1 MSVLK
6 GLLPVFILF
15 LFMSCEHN
23 EKKSSPKKIQPEAVI
38 QSTPKVLKSQKTD
51 KQTRRIIP
59 PEILP
64 VPFGPFDPDPDPGP
78 DPLPYDPG
86 EPPVVC
92 PTVDPVVIKADTI
105 YDFPAYLPE
114 FPGGQEALKNYL
126 QSNLVYPQDAIE
138 LGIEGKVFVSF
149 VVFEDGSIQQITI
162 LRGIK
167 GNMSCEKEVLRLIKR
182 MPNWIPGKDNVG
194 NELKARVKIPVVF
207 NLD

>member
-15 LFMSCEHN
+15 LFVSCEHD
-23 EKKSSPKKIQPEAVI
+23 EKKSSPKKIQAKEVI
-38 QSTPKVLKSQKTD
+38 QQTPKVHKSPKTE

-59 PEILP
+59 EKIPMVFIDPEP
-64 VPFGPFDPDPDPGP
+64 PGPEP

-92 PTVDPVVIKADTI
+92 PTVDPIVIKADTI
-105 YDFPAYLPE
+105 YDFPAYMPE
-114 FPGGQEALKNYL
+114 FPGGQEAFKHYL
-126 QSNLVYPQDAIE
+126 QSKLVYPDDAKE
-138 LGIEGKVFVSF
+138 MGIEGKVIMSF
-149 VVFEDGSIQQITI
+149 VVFEDGSIQEVTI

-167 GNMSCEKEVLRLIKR
+167 GNTSCEKEALRLIKR

-194 NELKARVKIPVVF
+194 NVLKARVKIPVVF

>member
-1 MSVLK
+1 MSVVK

-15 LFMSCEHN
+15 LFMSCEHDQ
-23 EKKSSPKKIQPEAVI
+23 KKSSPTKVQPKAVI
-38 QSTPKVLKSQKTD
+38 HPKPKAPKSQKTD

-64 VPFGPFDPDPDPGP
+64 VPYDPFDPDPYPGL
-78 DPLPYDPG
+78 LPYDPG

-92 PTVDPVVIKADTI
+92 PTVDPVVIKSDTI
-105 YDFPAYLPE
+105 YDFPAYLPD
-114 FPGGQEALKNYL
+114 FPGGQQALINYL
-126 QSNLVYPQDAIE
+126 QTNLVYPEDAKE
-138 LGIEGKVFVSF
+138 LGIEGKVYVSF
-149 VVFEDGSIQQITI
+149 IVFEDGSIQQVTI

-167 GNMSCEKEVLRLIKR
+167 GNNSCEKEVLRLIKR

-194 NELKARVKIPVVF
+194 NVLKARVKIPVVF

>member
-15 LFMSCEHN
+15 LFVSCEHD
-23 EKKSSPKKIQPEAVI
+23 EKKSSPKKIQAKAVI
-38 QSTPKVLKSQKTD
+38 QQTPKVHKSPKTE

-59 PEILP
+59 EKIPMVFI
-64 VPFGPFDPDPDPGP
+64 DPDPPGPEP

-92 PTVDPVVIKADTI
+92 PTVDPIMIKADTI
-105 YDFPAYLPE
+105 YDFPAYMPE
-114 FPGGQEALKNYL
+114 FPGGQEAFKYYL
-126 QSNLVYPQDAIE
+126 QSKLVYPDDAKE

-149 VVFEDGSIQQITI
+149 VVFEDGSIHEVTI

-167 GNMSCEKEVLRLIKR
+167 GNTSCEKEVLRLIKR
-182 MPNWIPGKDNVG
+182 MPNWIPGKNNVG
-194 NELKARVKIPVVF
+194 TVLKARVKIPVVF

>member
-15 LFMSCEHN
+15 LFLSCEHD
-23 EKKSSPKKIQPEAVI
+23 EKKSSPKKIQPKAVI
-38 QSTPKVLKSQKTD
+38 QPTPNTPKTE

-64 VPFGPFDPDPDPGP
+64 VRFDPDPYPGL
-78 DPLPYDPG
+78 LPYDPG

-114 FPGGQEALKNYL
+114 FPGGEHALKNYL
-126 QSNLVYPQDAIE
+126 QSNLIYPQDAIE

-149 VVFEDGSIQQITI
+149 VVFEDGSIQQVSI

-167 GNMSCEKEVLRLIKR
+167 GNLSCEKEVLRLIKR

-194 NELKARVKIPVVF
+194 NVLKARVKIPVVF

>member
-6 GLLPVFILF
+6 GLFTVFILF
-15 LFMSCEHN
+15 LFMSCEQH
-23 EKKSSPKKIQPEAVI
+23 EKKSSPKNIQPEAVI
-38 QSTPKVLKSQKTD
+38 QSTPNVHKSPKTD

-64 VPFGPFDPDPDPGP
+64 VPFVPFDPEP

-92 PTVDPVVIKADTI
+92 PTVDPIVIKADTI

-149 VVFEDGSIQQITI
+149 VIFEDGSIQQITI

-182 MPNWIPGKDNVG
+182 MPNWIPGKNNFG

>member
-1 MSVLK
+1 MSILK

-15 LFMSCEHN
+15 LFVSCEHD
-23 EKKSSPKKIQPEAVI
+23 EKKSSPKKILAKAVI
-38 QSTPKVLKSQKTD
+38 QQTPKVHKSPKTE

-59 PEILP
+59 EKIPMVFIDPHPPGPE
-64 VPFGPFDPDPDPGP
+64 PDPF
-78 DPLPYDPG
+78 PYDPG
-86 EPPVVC
+86 EPPVVY

-105 YDFPAYLPE
+105 YDFPAYLPQ
-114 FPGGQEALKNYL
+114 FPGGQQALIDYL
-126 QSNLVYPQDAIE
+126 QKNLVYPEDAKE
-138 LGIEGKVFVSF
+138 QGIEGKVYVSF
-149 VVFEDGSIQQITI
+149 VVFEDGSIQQVTI

-167 GNMSCEKEVLRLIKR
+167 GNNSCEKEVLHLIKR

>member
-1 MSVLK
+1 MSILK

-15 LFMSCEHN
+15 LFVSCEHD
-23 EKKSSPKKIQPEAVI
+23 EKKSSPKKILAKAVI
-38 QSTPKVLKSQKTD
+38 QQTPKVNKSPKTE

-59 PEILP
+59 EKIPMVFIDPEP
-64 VPFGPFDPDPDPGP
+64 PGPEP

-92 PTVDPVVIKADTI
+92 PTVDPIVIKADTI
-105 YDFPAYLPE
+105 YDFPAYMPE
-114 FPGGQEALKNYL
+114 FPGGQEAFKHYL
-126 QSNLVYPQDAIE
+126 QSKLVYPDDAKE
-138 LGIEGKVFVSF
+138 MGIEGKVIMSF
-149 VVFEDGSIQQITI
+149 VVFEDGSIQEVTI

-167 GNMSCEKEVLRLIKR
+167 GNTSCEKEALRLIKR

-194 NELKARVKIPVVF
+194 NVLKARVKIPVVF

>member
-1 MSVLK
+1 MSILK

-15 LFMSCEHN
+15 LFVSCEHD
-23 EKKSSPKKIQPEAVI
+23 EKKSSPKKILAKAVI
-38 QSTPKVLKSQKTD
+38 QQTPKVHKSPKTE

-59 PEILP
+59 EKIPMVFIDPHPPGPE
-64 VPFGPFDPDPDPGP
+64 PDPF
-78 DPLPYDPG
+78 PYDPG
-86 EPPVVC
+86 EPPVVY

-105 YDFPAYLPE
+105 YDFPPYMPE
-114 FPGGQEALKNYL
+114 FPGGQQALIDYL
-126 QSNLVYPQDAIE
+126 QKNLVYPEDAKE
-138 LGIEGKVFVSF
+138 QGIEGKVYVSF
-149 VVFEDGSIQQITI
+149 VVFEDGSIQQVTI

-167 GNMSCEKEVLRLIKR
+167 GNNSCEKEVLHLIKR

>member
-1 MSVLK
+1 MSILK

-15 LFMSCEHN
+15 LFVSCEHD
-23 EKKSSPKKIQPEAVI
+23 EKKSSPKKILAKAVI
-38 QSTPKVLKSQKTD
+38 QQTPKVHKSPKTE

-59 PEILP
+59 EKIPMVFIDPHPPGPE
-64 VPFGPFDPDPDPGP
+64 P

-86 EPPVVC
+86 EPPVVY
-92 PTVDPVVIKADTI
+92 PTGDPVVIKADTI
-105 YDFPAYLPE
+105 YDFPPYMPE
-114 FPGGQEALKNYL
+114 FPGGQQALIDYL
-126 QSNLVYPQDAIE
+126 QKNLVYPEDAKE
-138 LGIEGKVFVSF
+138 QGIEGKVYVSF
-149 VVFEDGSIQQITI
+149 VVFEDGSIQQVTI

-167 GNMSCEKEVLRLIKR
+167 GNNSCEKEVLRLIKR

>member
-15 LFMSCEHN
+15 LFISCKQD
-23 EKKSSPKKIQPEAVI
+23 EKKSSPKKIQPKALVQPKPKI
-38 QSTPKVLKSQKTD
+38 SKTSNKVKKTP
-51 KQTRRIIP
+51 RIIP

-64 VPFGPFDPDPDPGP
+64 VRFDPDPPGP
-78 DPLPYDPG
+78 DPFPYDPG

-105 YDFPAYLPE
+105 YDFPAILPE
-114 FPGGQEALKNYL
+114 FPGGQEALRNYI
-126 QSNLVYPQDAIE
+126 QSNLVYPEDAKE

-149 VVFEDGSIQQITI
+149 VIFEDGSIQQVTI

-167 GNMSCEKEVLRLIKR
+167 GNTSCEKEVLRLIKR
-182 MPNWIPGKDNVG
+182 MPNWIPGKNNLG
-194 NELKARVKIPVVF
+194 NGLKARVKIPVVF

>member
-15 LFMSCEHN
+15 LFMSCEHV
-23 EKKSSPKKIQPEAVI
+23 EKKSSPKKIHPKAVI
-38 QSTPKVLKSQKTD
+38 QSTPKVNMLSKKD
-51 KQTRRIIP
+51 KKHPRIIP
-59 PEILP
+59 QEIP
-64 VPFGPFDPDPDPGP
+64 VIRIDPYPGP
-78 DPLPYDPG
+78 NPYYLVD
-86 EPPVVC
+86 PPVVC

-182 MPNWIPGKDNVG
+182 MPNWIPGKNNFG

>member
-15 LFMSCEHN
+15 LFMSCEHD
-23 EKKSSPKKIQPEAVI
+23 EKKSSLKKIQPKSVI
-38 QSTPKVLKSQKTD
+38 LPKPNTPKTE
-51 KQTRRIIP
+51 KQTQRIIP

-64 VPFGPFDPDPDPGP
+64 VRFDPDPYPVL
-78 DPLPYDPG
+78 LPYDPG
-86 EPPVVC
+86 DPPVVC

-114 FPGGQEALKNYL
+114 FPGGEQALKNYL
-126 QSNLVYPQDAIE
+126 QSNLIYPQDAIE

-149 VVFEDGSIQQITI
+149 VVFEDGSIQQVSI

-167 GNMSCEKEVLRLIKR
+167 GNLSCEKEVLRLIKR
-182 MPNWIPGKDNVG
+182 MPNWIPGKNNSGNV
-194 NELKARVKIPVVF
+194 LKARVKIPVVF

>member
-15 LFMSCEHN
+15 LFMSCEHD
-23 EKKSSPKKIQPEAVI
+23 EKKSLPKKIQPEAVI
-38 QSTPKVLKSQKTD
+38 QSTPNVHKSPKTD

-64 VPFGPFDPDPDPGP
+64 VPFGPFDPDPGPEP

-92 PTVDPVVIKADTI
+92 PTVDPIVIKADTI

-114 FPGGQEALKNYL
+114 FPGGEHALKNYL

-149 VVFEDGSIQQITI
+149 VVFEDGSIQQVSI

-167 GNMSCEKEVLRLIKR
+167 GNLSCEKEVLRLIKR